1 LSDWDY
7 SSSDLTASVHFSHA
21 LQPALDALMREF
33 DAACHKA
40 AERAQADT
48 LHRLN
53 QLLRRFRQYQNETE
67 WLQVSLDGA
76 LLFAQ
81 QVAIFSVEDQIV
93 RLRTQANL
101 DLPANFSFRLPQARA
116 FASSCD
122 LKDPVTALRTPGEV
136 TARLSDSRTGQT
148 AHLFPI
154 MNGGRV
160 AAVLFAAVGM
170 NEGRAPDMNGL
181 ELVCGVAGSVLER
194 QANQAL
200 HAQITP
206 APAGTAKAAPP
217 VPKSSPWSDMAYEQR
232 QLHGRA
238 QRFARVTVAEMQ
250 LARPEACKAGRE
262 QNDLYLF
269 LKREI
274 DKARDNYRKQFM
286 TIPSMVDYLH
296 LELVQT
302 AAEGDE
308 QKMGADYPGQLL

>member
-1 LSDWDY
+1 
-7 SSSDLTASVHFSHA
+7 
-21 LQPALDALMREF
+21 MRELGE
-33 DAACHKA
+33 ACDKA

-53 QLLRRFRQYQNETE
+53 QLLRRFRQYQTEAE
-67 WLQVSLDGA
+67 WLQVLLDGA
-76 LLFAQ
+76 VLFARQ
-81 QVAIFSVEDQIV
+81 AAIFSIEDYIV
-93 RLRTQANL
+93 RLRMQANL
-101 DLPANFSFRLPQARA
+101 ELPANFSFRLPQARA
-116 FASSCD
+116 FASACD

-160 AAVLFAAVGM
+160 AAVLFAAIGL
-170 NEGRAPDMNGL
+170 NENRVPDMNGL
-181 ELVCGVAGSVLER
+181 ELVCGAAGSVLER

-200 HAQITP
+200 HAQITT
-206 APAGTAKAAPP
+206 APMVAAKATPAAA
-217 VPKSSPWSDMAYEQR
+217 KSSPWSDMAYEQR

-274 DKARDNYRKQFM
+274 DKARENYRKQFM
-286 TIPSMVDYLH
+286 TVPSMVDYLH

-308 QKMGADYPGQLL
+308 EKMGADYPGQLL

>member
-1 LSDWDY
+1 LSAHL
-7 SSSDLTASVHFSHA
+7 SQSANA

-53 QLLRRFRQYQNETE
+53 QLLRRFRQYQNETD
-67 WLQVSLDGA
+67 WLQVLLDGA
-76 LLFAQ
+76 LLFARQ
-81 QVAIFSVEDQIV
+81 AAIFSVEDSIV
-93 RLRTQANL
+93 RLRVQSNL
-101 DLPANFSFRLPQARA
+101 EVPANFSFRLPQARA
-116 FASSCD
+116 FASACD

-154 MNGGRV
+154 MNGTRV
-160 AAVLFAAVGM
+160 AAVLFAAGGP

-200 HAQITP
+200 HAQIVIP
-206 APAGTAKAAPP
+206 APKVPQAAP
-217 VPKSSPWSDMAYEQR
+217 KYSPWPDMAYEPR
-232 QLHGRA
+232 QLHLRA

-274 DKARDNYRKQFM
+274 DKARENYRKQFM
-286 TIPSMVDYLH
+286 TVPSMVDYLH